1 MNSVLDLQNLVQGF
15 RLSCQTEGKS
25 PKTIEWHRRQLMRKL
40 CVESIAELVK
50 YAISEGLT
58 SVAYA

>member
-1 MNSVLDLQNLVQGF
+1 MKKLRIESV
-15 RLSCQTEGKS
+15 
-25 PKTIEWHRRQLMRKL
+25 
-40 CVESIAELVK
+40 AELVK